1 MMYVIDVMFN
11 VNGLY
16 MFMMYNDVI
25 GYCDDPIG
33 LKKNHP
39 KHLFTGAS
47 HWAQETDQPV
57 AIDSIVNLIWYGH
70 YLGRYITFFMA
81 GKWY

>member
-33 LKKNHP
+33 LKKPPETPIHWCEPLSPRNGP
-39 KHLFTGAS
+39 AS
-47 HWAQETDQPV
+47 G
-57 AIDSIVNLIWYGH
+57 Y
-70 YLGRYITFFMA
+70 
-81 GKWY
+81 